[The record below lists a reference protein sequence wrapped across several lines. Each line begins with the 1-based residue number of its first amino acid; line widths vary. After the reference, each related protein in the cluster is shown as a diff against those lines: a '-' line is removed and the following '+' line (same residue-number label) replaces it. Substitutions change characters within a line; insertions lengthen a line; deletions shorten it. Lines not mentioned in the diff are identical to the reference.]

1 MMCLLWVRIF
11 NFHIFAYFSPKIVK
25 IKPEIGNFQP
35 KCWNMKYKIFQKL
48 RNRTPWKFNK
58 VRNVKCSFRMQYD
71 DVITNP
77 RWRTDSPITWWN
89 ICGNCGACWSKS
101 ELIGKNNLWLGW
113 GTDGG
118 FPLTW
123 YHTCNGGLIKT
134 LWDRCR
140 KNPGFQLQE
149 PGGSTT
155 YLQIRNHLSESDENS
170 SGQLLFTKRCRL
182 HRWEGDDWCQEFWR
196 RISTRISNGGQHVSC
211 HYCEAYD

>member
-1 MMCLLWVRIF
+1 MLKIWSMCQLPPLLLLEFEVQQISPLESCVAPCQMPLRSQRQSQVR
-11 NFHIFAYFSPKIVK
+11 P
-25 IKPEIGNFQP
+25 
-35 KCWNMKYKIFQKL
+35 
-48 RNRTPWKFNK
+48 
-58 VRNVKCSFRMQYD
+58 
-71 DVITNP
+71 
-77 RWRTDSPITWWN
+77 DSPITWWN

-170 SGQLLFTKRCRL
+170 SGPLLFTKRCRL